1 MQTSVIQ
8 IGGMETEEQQHIL
21 QEHLQEMIGVSEVQ
35 VNLKSQEVKVSYQTP
50 ISLNNLEKEIYNQGY
65 QILN

>member
-50 ISLNNLEKEIYNQGY
+50 ISLNNLEKEIYDQGY

>member
-35 VNLKSQEVKVSYQTP
+35 VDLKSQEVKVSYQTP
-50 ISLNNLEKEIYNQGY
+50 ISLNNLEKEIYDQGY

>member
-8 IGGMETEEQQHIL
+8 IGGLETDEQQQSL
-21 QEHLQEMIGVSEVQ
+21 QEHLQSMIGVSEVQ
-35 VNLKSQEVKVSYQTP
+35 VDVKSQEVKVSYQTP
-50 ISLNNLEKEIYNQGY
+50 ISLNNLEKEIYDQGY

>member
-50 ISLNNLEKEIYNQGY
+50 ICLNNLEKEIYDQGY